1 MHVRLRNNKIWIQ
14 VWKSVYSFLAKFNPI
29 GIFEIHLHEWVYCH
43 CDVPLFRLNF
53 CHLLERHIT
62 WTELELQAVFAC
74 TFWWMHLSQVCC
86 LEMLGRYLQYIF
98 KKYVFFYL
106 QCTSSACKNV
116 PKKIQSLTKPKNR
129 RCKNRTNKQTK
140 QGLGPIN

>member
-62 WTELELQAVFAC
+62 WTELELQAMFAC

-98 KKYVFFYL
+98 KKYVY
-106 QCTSSACKNV
+106 SISNV
-116 PKKIQSLTKPKNR
+116 HLLHVKMCQRKYNLLLNQKIEDIKIEQ
-129 RCKNRTNKQTK
+129 TNKQNRAWV
-140 QGLGPIN
+140 Q